1 MDWLSAVEQLRR
13 DGLPGVL
20 VTVINV
26 RGHAPRDAGAKM
38 VVGADHSWGSVGGGN
53 LEEAAVRRARE
64 LIASGTPTP
73 ETQEARL
80 NEHARNQHGRQCC
93 GGEVAL
99 LLEPLPARPVIAVFG
114 IGHVGYELARI
125 LSRLEVQL
133 HLVDSREEEL
143 DQLRLADVTDGTADI
158 TVHHALLG
166 EQVLE
171 MLPRGAHVLIMT
183 HDHAEDFALCDAA
196 LRLPALGSIGLIG
209 SSSKWTGF
217 RRRLAEQGHER
228 AVIDRITSPIG
239 LPEITGKEPAVIAVS
254 VASSLLLA
262 MQRQAESRVPHL
274 RQSPADHV
282 ADSLTASSEERTA
295 LR

>member
-1 MDWLSAVEQLRR
+1 VDWLSAVQQLRR

-20 VTVINV
+20 VTVIKV

-38 VVGADHSWGSVGGGN
+38 VVGADHSWDSVGGGN
-53 LEEAAVRRARE
+53 LEETAVHRARE
-64 LIASGTPTP
+64 LIASGAAEP

-80 NEHARNQHGRQCC
+80 NEHARNRHGRQCC
-93 GGEVAL
+93 GGEVTL

-114 IGHVGYELARI
+114 VGHVGYQLARI

-143 DQLRLADVTDGTADI
+143 DQLRLADVTDGTADV

-196 LRLPALGSIGLIG
+196 LRIPSLGSIGLIG
-209 SSSKWTGF
+209 SGAKWTGF
-217 RRRLAEQGHER
+217 RRRLAEQGHQQQ
-228 AVIDRITSPIG
+228 VIDRITSPIG
-239 LPEITGKEPAVIAVS
+239 MPEITGKEPAVIAVG
-254 VASSLLLA
+254 VACALVLA
-262 MQRQAESRVPHL
+262 MEQQAAVRRPLSTVPP
-274 RQSPADHV
+274 QV
-282 ADSLTASSEERTA
+282 ADMPRDRTA
-295 LR
+295 IR